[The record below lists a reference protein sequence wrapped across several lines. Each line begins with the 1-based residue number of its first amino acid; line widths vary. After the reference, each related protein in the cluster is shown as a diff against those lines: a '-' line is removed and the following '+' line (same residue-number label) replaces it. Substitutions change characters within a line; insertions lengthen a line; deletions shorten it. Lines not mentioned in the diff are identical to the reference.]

1 MENDLEGRLMKR
13 TANWWMLGC
22 AACFLLAAVLFLVTW
37 NWWLLGLSVAF
48 QLGIFAFGWAERG
61 ILKDIFKI
69 LRK

>member
-1 MENDLEGRLMKR
+1 
-13 TANWWMLGC
+13 MLGC